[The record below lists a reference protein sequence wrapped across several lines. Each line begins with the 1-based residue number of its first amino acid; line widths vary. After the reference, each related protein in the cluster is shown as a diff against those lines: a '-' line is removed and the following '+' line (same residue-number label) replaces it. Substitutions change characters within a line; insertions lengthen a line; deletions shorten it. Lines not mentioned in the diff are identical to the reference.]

1 MKVFIAI
8 YRFFLSLRYKV
19 EITGIEVLKTK
30 NAKFIL
36 PNHQALIDPQLIFA
50 HLYKYLTVVPVV
62 TENFY
67 KNPVLRIIF
76 EAFNAVPVSDLST
89 GSRDINVL
97 NTIFVNV
104 INALKKGENVLLYP
118 SGQISGQGYER
129 IFNKQSAWAVA
140 NNLPENTQ
148 VIGVRIH
155 GLWGSMW
162 SRAWTG
168 SVPDFFKTF
177 LKGVFYT
184 FANLVFFVPKRKIT
198 IELVDITNDAKIKSK
213 GNRLVFNT
221 FLEQFYN
228 RNGEEPVNYLKHY
241 FYAPK
246 LKRHIPDKIAGSA
259 EELKSCTPYVESDI
273 PPEIF

>member
-1 MKVFIAI
+1 MKVFIAV

-19 EITGIEVLKTK
+19 EITGLDVLKNK
-30 NAKFIL
+30 SAKLIL

-62 TENFY
+62 TEGFY
-67 KNPVLRIIF
+67 KNPVLRIF
-76 EAFNAVPVSDLST
+76 FKAFNAVPVSDLST
-89 GSRDINVL
+89 GSRDVNVL

-104 INALKKGENVLLYP
+104 TKALKSGENVLLYP

-129 IFNKQSAWAVA
+129 IFNKQSACAVVKD
-140 NNLPENTQ
+140 LPENTQ
-148 VIGVRIH
+148 VIGIRIH

-168 SVPDFFKTF
+168 KAPDFFKTF
-177 LKGVFYT
+177 LKGVFYI
-184 FANLVFFVPKRKIT
+184 FANLIFFVPKRKIT
-198 IELVDITNDAKIKSK
+198 IELVDITADAKVKAT
-213 GNRLVFNT
+213 GNRLIFNT

-228 RNGEEPVNYLKHY
+228 KHGEEPVNYLKHF

-246 LKRHIPDKIAGSA
+246 LKRKLPDKIIGSA
-259 EELKSCTPYVESDI
+259 EEEDKWKVKK
-273 PPEIF
+273 